1 MPLTYDLHLHSCLSP
16 CGDNAMTPA
25 NIAGFARLNGIRLI
39 SLTDHNSAENLPYAQ
54 KACDAYG
61 VKLLPGIEMNTAEE
75 IHLLCYLP
83 TVEAALA
90 LSREIYALLPDI
102 PCDEAVFGE
111 QIVMDEED
119 HELRRVEKLLVS
131 ACGMGLEA
139 AAARCAA
146 LGGVAVP
153 AHVDRE
159 SYSVL
164 SVLGIMPEAPVFPA
178 VEVHDPAR
186 LPPLVASGRLP
197 DGYEILTS
205 SDAHYLEDI
214 ATAPH
219 TLAEGSCLERLI
231 RGLR

>member
-1 MPLTYDLHLHSCLSP
+1 
-16 CGDNAMTPA
+16 
-25 NIAGFARLNGIRLI
+25 
-39 SLTDHNSAENLPYAQ
+39 
-54 KACDAYG
+54 
-61 VKLLPGIEMNTAEE
+61 MNTAEE

-131 ACGMGLEA
+131 ACGMGLEE

-153 AHVDRE
+153 GSCGPGELFRPLGA
-159 SYSVL
+159 
-164 SVLGIMPEAPVFPA
+164 GIMPEAPVFPA

-197 DGYEILTS
+197 DGYEVLTS

>member
-25 NIAGFARLNGIRLI
+25 NIAGFARLNGIGLI
-39 SLTDHNSAENLPYAQ
+39 SLTDHNSAENLPYIQ
-54 KACDAYG
+54 KACAAYG

-83 TVEAALA
+83 TVEAALC
-90 LSREIYALLPDI
+90 LSREIYALLPEI

-119 HELRRVEKLLVS
+119 HELRRVDKLLVS
-131 ACGMGLEA
+131 ACGMGLEE
-139 AAARCAA
+139 AAARCAE

-159 SYSVL
+159 SYSIL
-164 SVLGIMPEAPVFPA
+164 SVLGIMPEAPAFSA

-186 LPPLVASGRLP
+186 LPPLIASGRLP
-197 DGYEILTS
+197 QGYEILTS

-214 ATAPH
+214 SAAPRA
-219 TLAEGSCLERLI
+219 LGEGSCLQRLI
-231 RGLR
+231 RGL

>member
-1 MPLTYDLHLHSCLSP
+1 MIGDLHIHTRFSDGSMGIDDVVFYAKRAGL
-16 CGDNAMTPA
+16 DF
-25 NIAGFARLNGIRLI
+25 IAI
-39 SLTDHNSAENLPYAQ
+39 TDHDTMAGCTRGRVVGERIGIQVLA
-54 KACDAYG
+54 G
-61 VKLLPGIEMNTAEE
+61 VELSCFDRERGRKV
-75 IHLLCYLP
+75 HLLCYLP

-119 HELRRVEKLLVS
+119 HELQRVEKLLVS
-131 ACGMGLEA
+131 ACGMGLEE